1 MRRLNYELKELCK
14 HNRDGSFAVQANRK
28 SILQK
33 VANDLFRLGYQGMQA
48 RSLKAKHVNAIVEQY
63 KNEGLSIGTIKN
75 RLAIL
80 RWWAQKFNRA
90 QVVASDNAHY
100 GIGSRELVAK
110 ESKATFLEQ
119 EKLDKITDPHIKM
132 SLELQKAFG
141 LRREES
147 IKFIPDYADQGD
159 HIRLKSTWCKGGKE
173 RVIPILTQEQREV
186 LNRSKALA
194 GKNSLIPAYLTY
206 VQQKNRYEK
215 QAQKAGLNRM
225 HGLRHAY
232 AQARYLELTGRNS
245 PACGGLSSKQLTP
258 DQKEND
264 LNARL
269 IISKELG
276 HEREQITTS
285 YLGR

>member
-147 IKFIPDYADQGD
+147 IKFIP
-159 HIRLKSTWCKGGKE
+159 
-173 RVIPILTQEQREV
+173 
-186 LNRSKALA
+186 
-194 GKNSLIPAYLTY
+194 
-206 VQQKNRYEK
+206 
-215 QAQKAGLNRM
+215 
-225 HGLRHAY
+225 
-232 AQARYLELTGRNS
+232 
-245 PACGGLSSKQLTP
+245 
-258 DQKEND
+258 
-264 LNARL
+264 
-269 IISKELG
+269 
-276 HEREQITTS
+276 
-285 YLGR
+285 